1 MNNIVIPDTNSENS
15 FSFIVTDEEKG
26 ERLDRFLSEQLTDHS
41 RSRVKAL
48 IKEGFVS
55 SEGSVIDEPN
65 TRIKPGENYVIILPE
80 AEPAIPK
87 AQDIPLNVVYE
98 DDAIIVINKP
108 AGMVVHPAAGNWSG
122 TLVNALLAHCGD
134 SLSGIG
140 GVKRPG
146 IVHRLDKET
155 SGLMVVAKTDVAHH
169 SLSEQ
174 FAAHGKDGRMTRAY
188 TAFVWGMLRQPK
200 GLVDADLGRKEGN
213 RMKMA
218 VVKSGGKHAVTHY
231 EVIERYL
238 NSNGEAVVSQIKCIL
253 ETGRTHQIRVHMTHI
268 GHPLLGD
275 QVYGS
280 GFAASKSKLSDQ
292 AQKCLEALSRQALH
306 AFHLGF
312 EHPITGEPMRFDSEL
327 PKKIQRLAD
336 ALALKQ

>member
-1 MNNIVIPDTNSENS
+1 MIPDTHSENS
-15 FSFIVTDEEKG
+15 YSFIVTDEQKG
-26 ERLDRFLSEQLTDHS
+26 ERLDRFLSNQLTDHS

-55 SEGSVIDEPN
+55 SGETVIDEPN
-65 TRIKPGENYVIILPE
+65 TRIKPGEKYKIILPD

-87 AQDIPLNVVYE
+87 AQNIPLSVVYE
-98 DDAIIVINKP
+98 DEAIIVIDKP

-146 IVHRLDKET
+146 VVHRLDKET
-155 SGLMVVAKTDVAHH
+155 SGLMVVAKSDVAHH

-188 TAFVWGMLRQPK
+188 TAFVWGVFDRPK
-200 GLVDADLGRKEGN
+200 GLVDADLGRKDSN

-231 EVIERYL
+231 EVVKRFL
-238 NSNGEAVVSQIKCIL
+238 NDNGEAVVSQIKCIL
-253 ETGRTHQIRVHMTHI
+253 ETGRTHQIRVHMAHI

-275 QVYGS
+275 QTYGA
-280 GFAASKSKLSDQ
+280 GFSASKSKLSDK
-292 AQKCLEALSRQALH
+292 AQKCLEALNRQALH

-312 EHPITGEPMRFDSEL
+312 DHPISGEPMRFNSEL
-327 PKKIQRLAD
+327 PKKIQYLAD